1 MTRRGVC
8 DEETRHVT
16 FFSLTWNVSYKTS
29 RHFIRRYAS
38 STRLTIPSLDSTR
51 PLPSLLLTASELLLQ
66 VTELE
71 LPTLQ
76 AALRNPMPASSGA
89 NKEILKKHFFFFL
102 SQQLKGWFD
111 VISIHLELVSV
122 ACTIWLVV
130 GAPRA
135 NSTLQNHLSI
145 FQPGVT
151 YQCDLSQD
159 NKCSQIVLDPTG
171 NGKKLAANGFSYKH
185 KKDNAWIGGAIDV
198 VEGRENSPLV
208 VCGPRWKNN
217 INIDYYLMNGI
228 CYWSSPN
235 SISRPDRK
243 AEEWL
248 PLLGSNKQGYTIKP
262 KHPDENS
269 TEVFYYAYGEAGIS
283 VHLVKDES
291 GFNQPYAPNP
301 YYTPKLTSVGY
312 FGYSLG
318 SGQFFQNASQTL
330 YVSGAPR
337 AANYKG
343 KPSCLIR
350 WGIFEENWAS
360 PTYDVSVFIFDFPWN
375 NDMPL
380 KILLELEGYQM
391 GEYFGATLCVVDLNN
406 DGLDDLVVGAPLHSL
421 GIHNSGLPT
430 GDEGRVYVYI
440 NQEEGRMTEVAGEIM
455 GSSVHGARFGS
466 SIANIGDINLD
477 GYADV
482 AVGAYDS
489 GHAVVLKSRP
499 VVSLHAEITADVR
512 KISFNA
518 SNFRVAVC
526 ISFFGKFARVIG
538 ADLTMKVDPTYG
550 RAQFYFDPDYSTNI
564 YTYYVTLELGLPV
577 CRNFT
582 VKIREGLQDFS
593 KPIAVSLEY
602 KLQDNLPIPV
612 RRRRATEEF
621 CKTCPILDPDMP
633 STVVLR
639 VPYATGCGEEDTC
652 RTDLKLTAELLN
664 IKLPYIIGT
673 LETVSL
679 HITVISLLEPA
690 FLSRVIVEIPKETAL
705 VRMPPTCQQVST
717 TNTIKYLHLECD
729 TGNPLISDEKR
740 VLELELDMKGVPA
753 NTKELTFNV
762 TAISVGDEQNN
773 ADNNVLIHVPLH
785 TISDVRIVGKSSQ
798 DQLLYSKQN
807 ESKIEDLIVIH
818 SYEVRNYG
826 PSPVDAVQMEFQVP
840 ITLKAGGKTINFLKL
855 YQPEVYL
862 DNQPFN
868 CKASKF
874 PFYTDNI
881 SEGSGVSLDEPQSGA
896 LPDGSHRRRR
906 SVNNQ
911 DGELSSLET
920 LPINRTLFVNCS
932 QPDTL
937 CMTVTCAR
945 VGPLLSS
952 YTKAMVHLRMR
963 ANLRLLDPIM
973 DKKDVVLVST
983 NGVAIYQYLNNS
995 LRPLSDNFNK
1005 TSVSTMFLGKI
1016 PAENIATWIIILA
1029 IIGGILIF
1037 MLLVLG
1043 LIKIEDEFQNDDE
1056 EL

>member
-1 MTRRGVC
+1 M
-8 DEETRHVT
+8 
-16 FFSLTWNVSYKTS
+16 F
-29 RHFIRRYAS
+29 
-38 STRLTIPSLDSTR
+38 
-51 PLPSLLLTASELLLQ
+51 
-66 VTELE
+66 
-71 LPTLQ
+71 
-76 AALRNPMPASSGA
+76 
-89 NKEILKKHFFFFL
+89 
-102 SQQLKGWFD
+102 
-111 VISIHLELVSV
+111 
-122 ACTIWLVV
+122 
-130 GAPRA
+130 
-135 NSTLQNHLSI
+135 
-145 FQPGVT
+145 
-151 YQCDLSQD
+151 
-159 NKCSQIVLDPTG
+159 TG

-248 PLLGSNKQGYTIKP
+248 PLLGSRMSKAEFKGAAPAFVWSESGKPFKKNCPQSTRPGLKTNLPDIGSLFYCKSSTFDPSFKANLVPTDKQGYTIKP

-283 VHLVKDES
+283 VHLVKGLDGSELLI
-291 GFNQPYAPNP
+291 GAPGVFDW
-301 YYTPKLTSVGY
+301 K
-312 FGYSLG
+312 GYSLG

-343 KPSCLIR
+343 KPQPYGNRTIELKAQQNNQCLKGIEKQPSCLVR

-360 PTYDVSVFIFDFPWN
+360 PAYDVAVFIFDFPWN

-440 NQEEGRMTEVAGEIM
+440 NQEEGRMTEVASEIM

-477 GYADV
+477 GYADIAVGAPYENSGRGVIYIYNGKPTGINPKHSQRIAASQIDDAIFGFGISISKGLDIDGNHYNDV

-518 SNFRVAVC
+518 SHFRVAVC
-526 ISFFGKFARVIG
+526 ISFFGKFVRVIG

-550 RAQFYFDPDYSTNI
+550 RAQFYFDPGYSTNI

-582 VKIREGLQDFS
+582 VKIKQGLQDFS

-612 RRRRATEEF
+612 RRRRANEGI
-621 CKTCPILDPDMP
+621 TCPILDPDMP

-679 HITVISLLEPA
+679 HVTVISLLEPA
-690 FLSRVIVEIPKETAL
+690 FLSRVIVEIPRETAL

-773 ADNNVLIHVPLH
+773 ADNNV
-785 TISDVRIVGKSSQ
+785 
-798 DQLLYSKQN
+798 
-807 ESKIEDLIVIH
+807 
-818 SYEVRNYG
+818 RNYG
-826 PSPVDAVQMEFQVP
+826 PSPVDSVQMEFQVP

-995 LRPLSDNFNK
+995 LHPHSDNFNK

-1043 LIKIEDEFQNDDE
+1043 LIKAGFFRRDKKDELQLLKEKSLIEDEFQNDDE

>member
-1 MTRRGVC
+1 MTGR
-8 DEETRHVT
+8 
-16 FFSLTWNVSYKTS
+16 S
-29 RHFIRRYAS
+29 R
-38 STRLTIPSLDSTR
+38 
-51 PLPSLLLTASELLLQ
+51 
-66 VTELE
+66 
-71 LPTLQ
+71 
-76 AALRNPMPASSGA
+76 
-89 NKEILKKHFFFFL
+89 
-102 SQQLKGWFD
+102 
-111 VISIHLELVSV
+111 
-122 ACTIWLVV
+122 LVV

-135 NSTLQNHLSI
+135 NSTLQNHQNI

-228 CYWSSPN
+228 CYWSSPS

-262 KHPDENS
+262 KHSDENS

-291 GFNQPYAPNP
+291 GFKQPYAPNP
-301 YYTPKLTSVGY
+301 YYTLKLTSVGY

-337 AANYKG
+337 AADYKG
-343 KPSCLIR
+343 K
-350 WGIFEENWAS
+350 
-360 PTYDVSVFIFDFPWN
+360 VFIFDFPWN

-440 NQEEGRMTEVAGEIM
+440 NQEEGRMTEVASEIM

-477 GYADV
+477 GYADIAVGAPYENSGRGVIYIYNGKPTGINPKHSQRIAASEIDDAIFGFGISISKGLDIDGNHYNDV

-499 VVSLHAEITADVR
+499 VVSLHAELTADVR

-518 SNFRVAVC
+518 SHFRVAVC

-550 RAQFYFDPDYSTNI
+550 RAQFYFDPGYSTNI

-582 VKIREGLQDFS
+582 VKIKQGLQDFS

-652 RTDLKLTAELLN
+652 RTDLRLTAELLN

-679 HITVISLLEPA
+679 HVTVISLLEPA
-690 FLSRVIVEIPKETAL
+690 FLSRVIVEIPRETAL

-717 TNTIKYLHLECD
+717 INTIKYLRLECD

-753 NTKELTFNV
+753 NIKELMFNI

-773 ADNNVLIHVPLH
+773 ADNNVLINVPLH
-785 TISDVRIVGKSSQ
+785 TISDVRIVGSLQ
-798 DQLLYSKQN
+798 DHQSEPLEEDSREAKTG
-807 ESKIEDLIVIH
+807 EDL
-818 SYEVRNYG
+818 SEDKTGKDSSEDKTGKYSSEDKTGEDSRDVRNYG

-840 ITLKAGGKTINFLKL
+840 ITIKAGGKTINFLKL

-874 PFYTDNI
+874 PFYTDDI

-896 LPDGSHRRRR
+896 LPDVSHRRRR

-1016 PAENIATWIIILA
+1016 PAENIATWIIVLA

>member
-1 MTRRGVC
+1 M
-8 DEETRHVT
+8 
-16 FFSLTWNVSYKTS
+16 Y
-29 RHFIRRYAS
+29 
-38 STRLTIPSLDSTR
+38 
-51 PLPSLLLTASELLLQ
+51 LQ
-66 VTELE
+66 
-71 LPTLQ
+71 
-76 AALRNPMPASSGA
+76 PASVDA
-89 NKEILKKHFFFFL
+89 
-102 SQQLKGWFD
+102 
-111 VISIHLELVSV
+111 
-122 ACTIWLVV
+122 WLVV

-135 NSTLQNHLSI
+135 NSTLQNHRSI

-198 VEGRENSPLV
+198 AEGRENSPLV

-217 INIDYYLMNGI
+217 INVDYYLMNGI
-228 CYWSSPN
+228 CYWSSPS

-283 VHLVKDES
+283 VHLVKDGSELLI
-291 GFNQPYAPNP
+291 GAPGVFDW
-301 YYTPKLTSVGY
+301 K
-312 FGYSLG
+312 GYSLG

-337 AANYKG
+337 AADYKG
-343 KPSCLIR
+343 K
-350 WGIFEENWAS
+350 
-360 PTYDVSVFIFDFPWN
+360 VFIFDFPWN

-440 NQEEGRMTEVAGEIM
+440 NQEEGRMTEVASEIM

-518 SNFRVAVC
+518 SHFRVAVC

-538 ADLTMKVDPTYG
+538 VDLTLKVDPTYG
-550 RAQFYFDPDYSTNI
+550 RAQFYFDPGYSTNV

-582 VKIREGLQDFS
+582 VKIKQGLQDFS

-602 KLQDNLPIPV
+602 KLQDNIPIPV
-612 RRRRATEEF
+612 RRRRATE
-621 CKTCPILDPDMP
+621 DMP

-652 RTDLKLTAELLN
+652 RTDLRLTAELLN

-679 HITVISLLEPA
+679 HVTVISLLEPA
-690 FLSRVIVEIPKETAL
+690 FLSRVIVEIPRETAL

-717 TNTIKYLHLECD
+717 TNTIKYLRLECD

-753 NTKELTFNV
+753 NTKELMFNI

-785 TISDVRIVGKSSQ
+785 TISDVRIVGTNLLLPVLHPPGLCKVTQSEPLEEDSREAKTGEDSSG
-798 DQLLYSKQN
+798 DKTG
-807 ESKIEDLIVIH
+807 EDSSEDKTGKDSRDVKTGED
-818 SYEVRNYG
+818 SRNVRNYG

-840 ITLKAGGKTINFLKL
+840 ITIKAGGKTINFLKL

-874 PFYTDNI
+874 PFYTDDI
-881 SEGSGVSLDEPQSGA
+881 SEGSGVSLDESQSGT
-896 LPDGSHRRRR
+896 LPDVSHRRRR

-937 CMTVTCAR
+937 CMTVTCVR

-1016 PAENIATWIIILA
+1016 PAENIATWIIVLA

>member
-1 MTRRGVC
+1 
-8 DEETRHVT
+8 
-16 FFSLTWNVSYKTS
+16 
-29 RHFIRRYAS
+29 
-38 STRLTIPSLDSTR
+38 
-51 PLPSLLLTASELLLQ
+51 
-66 VTELE
+66 
-71 LPTLQ
+71 
-76 AALRNPMPASSGA
+76 
-89 NKEILKKHFFFFL
+89 
-102 SQQLKGWFD
+102 
-111 VISIHLELVSV
+111 
-122 ACTIWLVV
+122 
-130 GAPRA
+130 
-135 NSTLQNHLSI
+135 
-145 FQPGVT
+145 
-151 YQCDLSQD
+151 
-159 NKCSQIVLDPTG
+159 
-171 NGKKLAANGFSYKH
+171 
-185 KKDNAWIGGAIDV
+185 
-198 VEGRENSPLV
+198 
-208 VCGPRWKNN
+208 
-217 INIDYYLMNGI
+217 
-228 CYWSSPN
+228 
-235 SISRPDRK
+235 
-243 AEEWL
+243 
-248 PLLGSNKQGYTIKP
+248 
-262 KHPDENS
+262 
-269 TEVFYYAYGEAGIS
+269 
-283 VHLVKDES
+283 
-291 GFNQPYAPNP
+291 
-301 YYTPKLTSVGY
+301 
-312 FGYSLG
+312 
-318 SGQFFQNASQTL
+318 
-330 YVSGAPR
+330 
-337 AANYKG
+337 
-343 KPSCLIR
+343 
-350 WGIFEENWAS
+350 
-360 PTYDVSVFIFDFPWN
+360 
-375 NDMPL
+375 MPL

-440 NQEEGRMTEVAGEIM
+440 NQEEGRMTEVASEIM

-477 GYADV
+477 GYADIAVGAPYENSGRGVIYIYNGKPTGINPKHSQRIAASEIDDAIFGFGISISKGLDIDGNHYNDV

-518 SNFRVAVC
+518 SHFRVAVC

-538 ADLTMKVDPTYG
+538 VDLTMKVDPTYG
-550 RAQFYFDPDYSTNI
+550 RAQFYFDPGYSTNI

-582 VKIREGLQDFS
+582 VKIKQGLQDFS

-652 RTDLKLTAELLN
+652 RTDLRLTAELLN

-679 HITVISLLEPA
+679 HVTVISLLEPA
-690 FLSRVIVEIPKETAL
+690 FLSRVIVEIPRETAL

-717 TNTIKYLHLECD
+717 TNTIKYLRLECD

-753 NTKELTFNV
+753 NTKELMFNI

-818 SYEVRNYG
+818 TYEVRNYG

-840 ITLKAGGKTINFLKL
+840 ITIKAGGKTINFLKL

-874 PFYTDNI
+874 PFYTDDI
-881 SEGSGVSLDEPQSGA
+881 SEGSGVSLDESQSGT
-896 LPDGSHRRRR
+896 LPDVSHRRRR

-937 CMTVTCAR
+937 CMTVTCVR

-1016 PAENIATWIIILA
+1016 PAENIATWIIVLA

>member
-1 MTRRGVC
+1 MKGVAHIF
-8 DEETRHVT
+8 TNGT
-16 FFSLTWNVSYKTS
+16 FFGRAGNLTRNSW
-29 RHFIRRYAS
+29 AMAQ
-38 STRLTIPSLDSTR
+38 LTDT
-51 PLPSLLLTASELLLQ
+51 LT
-66 VTELE
+66 TEL
-71 LPTLQ
+71 T
-76 AALRNPMPASSGA
+76 
-89 NKEILKKHFFFFL
+89 
-102 SQQLKGWFD
+102 
-111 VISIHLELVSV
+111 
-122 ACTIWLVV
+122 LVV

-248 PLLGSNKQGYTIKP
+248 PLLGSSNFDPSFKANLVPTDKQGYTIKP

-283 VHLVKDES
+283 VHLVKGLDGSELLI
-291 GFNQPYAPNP
+291 GAPGVFDW
-301 YYTPKLTSVGY
+301 K
-312 FGYSLG
+312 GYSLG

-360 PTYDVSVFIFDFPWN
+360 PAYDVSVFIFDFPWN

-430 GDEGRVYVYI
+430 GDEGR
-440 NQEEGRMTEVAGEIM
+440 GRMTEVAGEIM

-477 GYADV
+477 GYADIAVGAPYENSGRDV

-582 VKIREGLQDFS
+582 VKIRQGLQDFS

-679 HITVISLLEPA
+679 HVTVISLLEPA

-773 ADNNVLIHVPLH
+773 ADNNV
-785 TISDVRIVGKSSQ
+785 
-798 DQLLYSKQN
+798 
-807 ESKIEDLIVIH
+807 
-818 SYEVRNYG
+818 RNYG

-874 PFYTDNI
+874 SFYTDNI
-881 SEGSGVSLDEPQSGA
+881 SEGSGVSLDEPQSGT

-911 DGELSSLET
+911 DGELSCLET

-963 ANLRLLDPIM
+963 ANLRLLVHPTEIRTSISPSSAVEQLNRTSAFANYAIEADPIM

-983 NGVAIYQYLNNS
+983 NGVSIYQYLNNS

-1043 LIKIEDEFQNDDE
+1043 LIKAGFFRRDKKDELQLLKEKSLIEDEFQNDDE